1 MTNPSEDYTS
11 RGFLTAAA
19 ALAILLAVSFI
30 PPITAGGLKLRR
42 ASIVAD
48 VIEHSDKQS
57 TTKEELPPEIDVKE
71 FEVDLEQV
79 AEKVAQT
86 TASAS
91 PTGEATSASW
101 DGFQELLPDTE
112 EPMSESVAYH
122 KPKSSQHLPAVD
134 YSNILPADSL
144 ITHIENF
151 ATENSALERL
161 YTKLLTGKPV
171 RIAFMGDSFVEGDIL
186 TADLRELLQDTYSGG
201 GAGFAPMASPFTSYR
216 QTIKTTSKGWTPYN
230 IMQRKTTPEP
240 LAGDFFVSGWVAKG
254 SDGASTRWE
263 MTTRRRH
270 LDKCQRARLLF
281 IARQDTEISV
291 TINDGE
297 AHNFSFAANDI
308 VRQIVV
314 ENDSIASLEMTL
326 LSGGDGFTGYGAEF
340 DGRDGVTLD
349 NLSIRSNNGQAMFWT
364 NPSVNAQIN
373 TMRNYDLVILQY
385 GLNIMQ
391 AERSNYSLYA
401 EQVEKMIRFVESCFP
416 EAAVLVMGVSDRS
429 QRNENGIEPMTVA
442 VDLSRWQRQAA
453 ESCGASFW
461 NTYEAMQ
468 KLGGMKEF
476 VANGWAGKDY
486 THINYAGGKRIATSL
501 YHALLAG
508 AEQYAVAALKSLE
521 PAEPVLSEQLTFD
534 PVMPKIELKTS
545 SEITVSA
552 IQRDSTTTNNLQ

>member
-1 MTNPSEDYTS
+1 MTKQPNDYTS
-11 RGFLTAAA
+11 RGFFAAAA

-30 PPITAGGLKLRR
+30 PPLTAGGVKLRR
-42 ASIVAD
+42 ASIIAD
-48 VIEHSDKQS
+48 LIDHSDKS
-57 TTKEELPPEIDVKE
+57 SVDKEALPPEIDVAE
-71 FEVDLEQV
+71 FEVNLAQV
-79 AEKVAQT
+79 AEQVAQT
-86 TASAS
+86 TATAS

-101 DGFQELLPDTE
+101 DGFQELLPAENDTLADS
-112 EPMSESVAYH
+112 EPHIRRE
-122 KPKSSQHLPAVD
+122 KQHLPEVD
-134 YSNILPADSL
+134 YSHILPADSL
-144 ITHIENF
+144 ITPIESF
-151 ATENSALERL
+151 GGEDDPLAQL

-216 QTIKTTSKGWTPYN
+216 QTIKTSSKGWTPYN
-230 IMQRKTTPEP
+230 IMQRKSTPKP
-240 LAGDFFVSGWVAKG
+240 LSGDFFVSGWVAQG

-263 MTTRRRH
+263 MTSRRRH
-270 LDKCQRARLLF
+270 LDDCQRARLLF
-281 IARQDTEISV
+281 IARRDAEISV
-291 TINDGE
+291 KINDGE
-297 AHNFSFAANDI
+297 PHTFSFAADSV

-326 LSGGDGFTGYGAEF
+326 LSGGYGFTGYGAEF
-340 DGRDGVTLD
+340 DGREGVTLD

-364 NPSVNAQIN
+364 NPAVNAQIN
-373 TMRNYDLVILQY
+373 TMRGYDLVILQY

-401 EQVEKMIRFVESCFP
+401 AQVEKMIRFVESCFP

-429 QRNENGIEPMTVA
+429 QRNENGIEPMKVA
-442 VDLSRWQRQAA
+442 IDLSAWQRQAA
-453 ESCGASFW
+453 ETCGASFW

-508 AEQYAVAALKSLE
+508 AERYAVAALKSLE
-521 PAEPVLSEQLTFD
+521 PAKPVAAEELQFD
-534 PVMPKIELKTS
+534 PVVPKIELKTS
-545 SEITVSA
+545 SELTLSA
-552 IQRDSTTTNNLQ
+552 VGRDSTTTNNLQ